1 LSLNN
6 EYYVSMVYNL
16 LIKDNLKV
24 LIFEIEKM
32 LQWGTP
38 KDLEEYLVWSNYFLN
53 RKKDFGI

>member
-1 LSLNN
+1 
-6 EYYVSMVYNL
+6 MVYNL